1 MPYNIKTIKKEFKEK
16 GIFYT
21 SDEMAKTIK
30 KYVNNDRP
38 KSVYDPTCGD
48 GALLSVFDDDIPKYG
63 QEINAEQLEVAKQ
76 RLKNFTGICGDT
88 LKEPA
93 FMERRFD
100 AIVANYPF
108 SISWEQKSD
117 VRFEKAPCLAPK
129 SKADYSFILHIL
141 YLLSDSGTAAVLG
154 FPGILYRGNAE
165 AKIRQWLV
173 EKNYIDKIVLFP
185 GDQFV
190 DTKISTVL
198 LVIKKN
204 KKSTDIVF
212 EDYEHKR
219 ERVVKVDEIE
229 KNNFNLSVNTYV
241 EIEQTKEEIDPLA
254 LDNSARKQFL
264 KKLENELIVQRTMC
278 NIDNNLKPLKGFIK
292 DIKCVIEQFEKSLR
306 NN

>member
-21 SDEMAKTIK
+21 SGEMAKTIK

-63 QEINAEQLEVAKQ
+63 QEINEEQLEVAKQ

-88 LKEPA
+88 LREPA
-93 FMERRFD
+93 FMDRRFD

-185 GDQFV
+185 GNQFV
-190 DTKISTVL
+190 DTNISTVL
-198 LVIKKN
+198 MVIKKN

-212 EDYEHKR
+212 EDYEHKK
-219 ERVVKVDEIE
+219 ERAVKVEEIAS
-229 KNNFNLSVNTYV
+229 NNFNLSVNTYV
-241 EIEQTKEEIDPLA
+241 EIEQQKEIIDPDE
-254 LDNSARKQFL
+254 LDNSARQQFL
-264 KKLENELIVQRTMC
+264 NKLEKELIMQRTIC
-278 NIDNNLKPLKGFIK
+278 TIDNNLNPFNEFIK
-292 DIKCVIEQFEKSLR
+292 DIKSIVEKYE
-306 NN
+306 NEN